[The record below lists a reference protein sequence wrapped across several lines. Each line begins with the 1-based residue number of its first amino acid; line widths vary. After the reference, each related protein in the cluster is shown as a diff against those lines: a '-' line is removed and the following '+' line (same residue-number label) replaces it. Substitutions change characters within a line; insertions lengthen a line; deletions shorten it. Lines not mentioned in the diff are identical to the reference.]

1 MRKKRLNNNLT
12 GAISKG
18 GVLYRPGEVP
28 TLTKEQIAQANLV
41 SKLPK
46 DFPFANW
53 EGMTTKQQLQQMQYS
68 GLNPQ
73 DQWSLLNSNVPLV
86 TLNQYNQAQNQSNST
101 ALAARVASS
110 LVNAKAQGAAN
121 GKVEA
126 AVGKPTVSTS
136 LQNTGFNGQLGGSV
150 DALAASLKMA
160 ALSSNAVEQTN
171 GTIAAKLGGS
181 ISTPTR
187 SAGQSPSP
195 TPTPTPSQT
204 SGSASSPNETSQ
216 PESAPSPEVTP
227 NAGESTQNNGA
238 SEVANADTAYQKDP
252 IEYLFGIDTT
262 YLSEESR
269 NRLYYISRKF
279 YGDGVVPPGLYSSF
293 LNEIGRIKEEM
304 KTNQEAQKQA
314 QENANEE
321 REKAEYFEKIK
332 SAATEDVTWGDEII
346 YDQGKY
352 PYVEGTFGP
361 KGNLPHNMC
370 GAAAII
376 NANEALGIKTR
387 LDNVLFE
394 IDQNAI
400 LTTNL
405 FGTLGMRAGVIE
417 DYYKGA
423 GCKVT
428 RYYYPL
434 KIGTD
439 HDAFIVMYFYV
450 DTKGHI
456 GGHYVAANYDK
467 VNGGF
472 KVFNDLDTEKAEVW
486 DDLTP
491 SSYLKVSASTGR
503 KDTIFFWTVFGIDK
517 PNKPQSAMRNT
528 KIPVIPKGLMKR
540 MSK

>member
-1 MRKKRLNNNLT
+1 MRKKLLNNNLT

-121 GKVEA
+121 GKVQA

-187 SAGQSPSP
+187 SAGQSPSFTAKP
-195 TPTPTPSQT
+195 TLSQT
-204 SGSASSPNETSQ
+204 SESVLNPNAASSSQQGASTSSSPDDNQSTSGDSNTSQSSASSKKVS
-216 PESAPSPEVTP
+216 S
-227 NAGESTQNNGA
+227 
-238 SEVANADTAYQKDP
+238 SEV
-252 IEYLFGIDTT
+252 LLGIDTA

-269 NRLYYISRKF
+269 KTLEELNTLAAKGITPEIFSVFLPALNRLR
-279 YGDGVVPPGLYSSF
+279 
-293 LNEIGRIKEEM
+293 EEE
-304 KTNQEAQKQA
+304 Q
-314 QENANEE
+314 
-321 REKAEYFEKIK
+321 KAEYFEKIK
-332 SAATEDVTWGDEII
+332 AGASADATWGTELINNQRI
-346 YDQGKY
+346 YGDDF
-352 PYVEGTFGP
+352 GTFGGA
-361 KGNLPHNMC
+361 GNIADKAC
-370 GAAAII
+370 GVVAIH
-376 NANEALGIKTR
+376 NANQLLGYNTR
-387 LDNVLFE
+387 FDELMYMMQKNSLLS
-394 IDQNAI
+394 A
-400 LTTNL
+400 NL
-405 FGTLGMRAGVIE
+405 FGTLGMNPDVVSGIYTQAGADVTVYT
-417 DYYKGA
+417 DPS
-423 GCKVT
+423 KVS
-428 RYYYPL
+428 
-434 KIGTD
+434 KD
-439 HDAFIVMYFYV
+439 HDAYIVLYWYFA
-450 DTKGHI
+450 GA
-456 GGHYVAANYDK
+456 HYVTARYDSK
-467 VNGGF
+467 KDAFLVYNNIESAPEEW
-472 KVFNDLDTEKAEVW
+472 KTLSA
-486 DDLTP
+486 
-491 SSYLKVSASTGR
+491 SSYKSIISKYDNNTFSFGW
-503 KDTIFFWTVFGIDK
+503 TIWGIDK
-517 PNKPQSAMRNT
+517 PNQPQVKKPQHTAEKT
-528 KIPVIPKGLMKR
+528 KATTVSKDKWIR